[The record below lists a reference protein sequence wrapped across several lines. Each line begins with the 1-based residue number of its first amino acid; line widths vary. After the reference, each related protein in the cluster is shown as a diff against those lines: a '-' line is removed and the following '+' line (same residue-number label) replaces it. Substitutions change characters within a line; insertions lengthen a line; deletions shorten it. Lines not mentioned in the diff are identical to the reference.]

1 MLGDLIYQHTGKVTS
16 IRVLDTAKSKMEAT
30 VIASGKLKDVGYVNI
45 TITYW
50 NIRSPDGTLYGEG
63 QGVITA
69 KDSGNETA
77 ASVKVTEYGVGKY
90 SNEQQQQH
98 HHHPHKQIVWRG
110 STFYQSSSSDT
121 KFSFLNNIVGVLK
134 LKLMITQA
142 ILFKKSWNG
151 K

>member
-90 SNEQQQQH
+90 SNGQQQH

-121 KFSFLNNIVGVLK
+121 KFSFLNNIVGVFETEVDDNSGNVIQK
-134 LKLMITQA
+134 VWEWK
-142 ILFKKSWNG
+142 
-151 K
+151 

>member
-16 IRVLDTAKSKMEAT
+16 IRVLDTAKSKIEAT

-50 NIRSPDGTLYGEG
+50 NIRSPDGTLYVEG
-63 QGVITA
+63 QEVITA

-77 ASVKVTEYGVGKY
+77 ASVKLTEYEVGKY
-90 SNEQQQQH
+90 SNGQQQ
-98 HHHPHKQIVWRG
+98 HHPHKQIVWRG

-121 KFSFLNNIVGVLK
+121 KFSFFNNIVGVFETEVDDNSGNIIQK
-134 LKLMITQA
+134 VYEWK
-142 ILFKKSWNG
+142 
-151 K
+151 

>member
-1 MLGDLIYQHTGKVTS
+1 
-16 IRVLDTAKSKMEAT
+16 MEAT
-30 VIASGKLKDVGYVNI
+30 ISASGKLKDVGNVNI

-50 NIRSPDGTLYGEG
+50 NTRSPDGTLYGEG

-90 SNEQQQQH
+90 SNGRQQQ
-98 HHHPHKQIVWRG
+98 HPHKQIVWRG

-121 KFSFLNNIVGVLK
+121 KFSFLNNIVGVFETEVDDNSGNVIQK
-134 LKLMITQA
+134 VWEWK
-142 ILFKKSWNG
+142 
-151 K
+151 